1 MTKQRKTVKRAAK
14 SPTQRLYS
22 GRFGFVMIVLLAL
35 PIALLGRLGL
45 LQVVPEADQGFEFL
59 QDQGDARSIR
69 EVAIPAHRGMITDRN
84 GEPLAI
90 STPMTTIIANP
101 RLLLPTG
108 GESPQEVEEVNR
120 LAVALEL
127 DAGELLSRLKSV
139 SSRRFVY
146 LKRRMPPNEGE
157 SVLAL
162 NIRGVSSITEYQRY
176 YPAGEVA
183 AHIVGFTG
191 ADDRGQE
198 GIELLRDSE
207 LTGTNGSRRV
217 ARDLLGNVIR
227 DLGVISSP
235 EMGQDIQLS
244 IDMRLQYIAYREL
257 KAAVIRHQAEGG
269 SIVVVDVATG
279 EVLAMANQPSYNP
292 NNRASFIPGTTRNR
306 ALTDIFEPGSTV
318 KPLSIGYALETGL
331 FTPDSI
337 IDTSPGWI
345 RVGSKTLLDP
355 VNYGEISL
363 TRIIT
368 KSSQVGT
375 TKVALQLD
383 PNELRDRLYQY
394 GLGQKTATEFPG
406 ESAGTLPSQMV
417 WSDIGRANVAFG
429 YGLSVTATQLASAYA
444 TIGNGGVHVPV
455 HLERNGV
462 DYRAMSNRVLS
473 PEISQQIVEMM
484 ATVTTLEGSGKNAR
498 VPGYNVA
505 GKTGTAHKVGA
516 EGYMG
521 ASYRSLFAGVAPV
534 ENPRLA
540 VVVVIDEPTAGGH
553 FGGEV
558 AAPAF
563 GKVVADA
570 MRLLNV
576 APSTSTSID

>member
-1 MTKQRKTVKRAAK
+1 MKSKRKSVKRAAN
-14 SPTQRLYS
+14 SAEQRLYT
-22 GRFGFVMIVLLAL
+22 GRFGFAVLVLLLL
-35 PIALLGRLGL
+35 PLSLIGRLGV
-45 LQVVPEADQGFEFL
+45 LQVLPEGDQGFEFL

-90 STPMTTIIANP
+90 STPMTTVIANP
-101 RLLLPTG
+101 RVLLPTG
-108 GESPQEVEEVNR
+108 GGSPDEVALVGQ
-120 LAVALEL
+120 LAAALEL
-127 DAGELLSRLKSV
+127 DSTQLLRRLRSA
-139 SSRRFVY
+139 SNRQFFY

-157 SVLAL
+157 RVLAL
-162 NIRGVSSITEYQRY
+162 NIRGVSAITEYQRY

-191 ADDRGQE
+191 ADDHGQE
-198 GIELLRDSE
+198 GIELLRDNV
-207 LTGTNGSRRV
+207 LTGTDGSRRV

-227 DLGVISSP
+227 DLGVVSSP

-257 KAAVIRHQAEGG
+257 KAAVIRHQADGG

-318 KPLSIGYALETGL
+318 KPLSIGFALETGV

-368 KSSQVGT
+368 KSSQVGM
-375 TKVALQLD
+375 TKVALQLE

-417 WSDIGRANVAFG
+417 WSNIGRANVAFG

-455 HLERNGV
+455 HLERNKV
-462 DYRAMSNRVLS
+462 DYRSMSNRVLS

-484 ATVTTLEGSGKNAR
+484 ATVTTLEGSGRNAR

-505 GKTGTAHKVGA
+505 GKTGTTHKVGA

-534 ENPRLA
+534 EQPRLA